1 MLPCERISLR
11 NGVFFMASSMTG
23 YGRAEATYATRR
35 YLVEIKSVNNRFCDI
50 SVRMPRGYAVL
61 ETKIREKITDK
72 LIRGKIDVFV
82 TIEDVGDG
90 NSTVE
95 MNEGLAKAYSEAIKK
110 ISELTGREDNA
121 DAYQIGRI
129 PDVLVARANSLT
141 PEEAGAELLPV
152 LDQAIEDIL
161 KMRGIEGEKL
171 VSDLLT
177 KVSAFESMHA
187 AVKLRAPMVP
197 KEYKERLMQRIEDL
211 LDEKANLVYDETR
224 REAEVAVFA
233 DKCAIDEEL
242 TRLSSHMNQLRETL
256 QAPGSIGK
264 RLDFILQEMNREVNT
279 IGSKANDIT
288 ITNYVLDM
296 KTELEKIREQIQ
308 NLA

>member
-35 YLVEIKSVNNRFCDI
+35 YLVEIKSVNNRFCYI

-242 TRLSSHMNQLRETL
+242 TRLSSHMNQLR
-256 QAPGSIGK
+256 AASARDSILSFRK
-264 RLDFILQEMNREVNT
+264 
-279 IGSKANDIT
+279 
-288 ITNYVLDM
+288 
-296 KTELEKIREQIQ
+296 
-308 NLA
+308 

>member
-1 MLPCERISLR
+1 
-11 NGVFFMASSMTG
+11 MAFSMTG
-23 YGRAEATYATRR
+23 YGRGEATYTTRR

-50 SVRMPRGYAVL
+50 QVRMPRGYAAL
-61 ETKIREKITDK
+61 ETKIREKISDR
-72 LIRGKIDVFV
+72 LMRGKIDVYV

-90 NSTVE
+90 NQTVE
-95 MNEGLAKAYSEAIKK
+95 LNEGLAKAYSEAVAK
-110 ISELTGREDNA
+110 IADVTGRA
-121 DAYQIGRI
+121 DETEAYQIARFS
-129 PDVLVARANSLT
+129 DVLVARANSLT
-141 PEEAGAELLPV
+141 PDEAGAELFPV
-152 LDQAIEDIL
+152 LDAAIEDICR
-161 KMRGIEGEKL
+161 MRTIEGDKL
-171 VSDLLT
+171 VSDLKE
-177 KVSAFESMHA
+177 KVNIFESQHA
-187 AVKLRAPMVP
+187 AVKLRAPLVP
-197 KEYKERLMQRIEDL
+197 KEYRERLMNRIQEL
-211 LDEKANLVYDETR
+211 LDDKANLVYDESR
-224 REAEVAVFA
+224 REAEVAIFA

-256 QAPGSIGK
+256 DSRGSIGK

>member
-1 MLPCERISLR
+1 
-11 NGVFFMASSMTG
+11 MAFSMTG
-23 YGRAEATYATRR
+23 YGRAEATYVTRR

-50 SVRMPRGYAVL
+50 SVRMPRGYSVL
-61 ETKIREKITDK
+61 ENKIREKITER

-95 MNEGLAKAYSEAIKK
+95 LNTGLAKAFSDAVKQVA
-110 ISELTGREDNA
+110 ELTGRVDSS
-121 DAYQIGRI
+121 DAYQIARC

-152 LDQAIEDIL
+152 LDLAIDDIL
-161 KMRGIEGEKL
+161 KMRKVEGEKL
-171 VSDLLT
+171 VNDLLE
-177 KVSAFESMHA
+177 KVKSFESMHA
-187 AVKLRAPMVP
+187 AVKLRAPLVP
-197 KEYKERLMQRIEDL
+197 EEYRERLMARIQDL
-211 LDEKANLVYDETR
+211 LDDKANLVYDETR

-256 QAPGSIGK
+256 SGNGSIGK

>member
-1 MLPCERISLR
+1 MMPCERISLR

-177 KVSAFESMHA
+177 KVGAFESMHA

-296 KTELEKIREQIQ
+296 KTELENIREQIQ

>member
-1 MLPCERISLR
+1 
-11 NGVFFMASSMTG
+11 MALSMTG
-23 YGRAEATYATRR
+23 YGRGEATYTTRR

-50 SVRMPRGYAVL
+50 SVRMPRGYAAL

-72 LIRGKIDVFV
+72 LLRGKIDVFI

-95 MNEGLAKAYSEAIKK
+95 MNTGLAKAYSEAVAK
-110 ISELTGREDNA
+110 ISEITGRPDES
-121 DAYQIGRI
+121 DAYQIARF
-129 PDVLVARANSLT
+129 PDVLLARANSLT

-152 LDQAIEDIL
+152 LDAAIEDIL
-161 KMRGIEGEKL
+161 RMRSIEGEKL
-171 VSDLLT
+171 KSDLLE
-177 KVSAFESMHA
+177 KVSVFESLHA
-187 AVKLRAPMVP
+187 AVKLRAPQVP
-197 KEYKERLMQRIEDL
+197 GEYRERLMARVDEL
-211 LDEKANLVYDETR
+211 LDDKAKIVYDETR
-224 REAEVAVFA
+224 REAEVALFA

-242 TRLSSHMNQLRETL
+242 TRLSSHINQLRETL
-256 QAPGSIGK
+256 MGNGSIGK

-279 IGSKANDIT
+279 IGSKANDLT

>member
-1 MLPCERISLR
+1 
-11 NGVFFMASSMTG
+11 MTG

-61 ETKIREKITDK
+61 ETKIREKITER
-72 LIRGKIDVFV
+72 LVRGKIDIFV

-95 MNEGLAKAYSEAIKK
+95 MNEGLAKAYSDAVRK
-110 ISELTGREDNA
+110 IAELTGREDNS
-121 DAYQIGRI
+121 DAYQIARF
-129 PDVLVARANSLT
+129 PDVLVARSTSLT

-152 LDQAIEDIL
+152 LDAAIDDIL

-171 VSDLLT
+171 VNDLLE
-177 KVSAFESMHA
+177 KVNSFESMHA
-187 AVKLRAPMVP
+187 AVKLRAPLVP
-197 KEYKERLMQRIEDL
+197 G
-211 LDEKANLVYDETR
+211 T
-224 REAEVAVFA
+224 
-233 DKCAIDEEL
+233 
-242 TRLSSHMNQLRETL
+242 
-256 QAPGSIGK
+256 GSIGK

-279 IGSKANDIT
+279 IGSKANDLT

>member
-1 MLPCERISLR
+1 
-11 NGVFFMASSMTG
+11 MASSMTG
-23 YGRAEATYATRR
+23 YGRAESTYTTRR

-61 ETKIREKITDK
+61 ETKIREKITEK
-72 LIRGKIDVFV
+72 LLRGKIDVFV

-95 MNEGLAKAYSEAIKK
+95 LNAGLAKAYSEVIAK
-110 ISELTGREDNA
+110 IAQETGRSDCAEA
-121 DAYQIGRI
+121 LQIARF
-129 PDVLVARANSLT
+129 PDVVVARATSLT

-152 LDQAIEDIL
+152 LDAAIEDIL
-161 KMRGIEGEKL
+161 RMRGIEGEKL
-171 VSDLLT
+171 KADLLE
-177 KVSAFESMHA
+177 KVSVFESLHA
-187 AVKLRAPMVP
+187 AVKLRAPLVP
-197 KEYKERLMQRIEDL
+197 KEYRERLMARVDEL
-211 LDEKANLVYDETR
+211 LDDKAKIVYDESR
-224 REAEVAVFA
+224 REAEVAIFA

-242 TRLSSHMNQLRETL
+242 TRLSSHINQLKETL
-256 QAPGSIGK
+256 EGKGSIGK

-279 IGSKANDIT
+279 IGSKANDLAT
-288 ITNYVLDM
+288 TNYVLDM

>member
-1 MLPCERISLR
+1 
-11 NGVFFMASSMTG
+11 MAFSMTG
-23 YGRAEATYATRR
+23 YGRGEQTYTTRR

-61 ETKIREKITDK
+61 ENKIREKITER
-72 LIRGKIDVFV
+72 LVRGKIDVFV

-95 MNEGLAKAYSEAIKK
+95 MNTGLAKAYSDAIKT
-110 ISELTGREDNA
+110 IAELTGREDNT
-121 DAYQIGRI
+121 DAYQIARI

-152 LDQAIEDIL
+152 LDAAIEDIL

-171 VSDLLT
+171 VTDLLE
-177 KVSAFESMHA
+177 KVNAFESMHA
-187 AVKLRAPMVP
+187 AVKLRAPLVP
-197 KEYKERLMQRIEDL
+197 KEYKERLMARIEDL
-211 LDEKANLVYDETR
+211 LEEKANLVYDETR

-256 QAPGSIGK
+256 RATGSIGK

>member
-1 MLPCERISLR
+1 
-11 NGVFFMASSMTG
+11 MASSMTG

-61 ETKIREKITDK
+61 ETKIREKITER
-72 LIRGKIDVFV
+72 LVRGKIDIFV

-95 MNEGLAKAYSEAIKK
+95 MNEGLAKAYSDAVRK
-110 ISELTGREDNA
+110 IAELTGREDNS
-121 DAYQIGRI
+121 DAYQIARF
-129 PDVLVARANSLT
+129 PDVLVARSTSLT

-152 LDQAIEDIL
+152 LDAAIDDIL

-171 VSDLLT
+171 VNDLLE
-177 KVSAFESMHA
+177 KVNSFESMHA
-187 AVKLRAPMVP
+187 SVKLRAPLVP
-197 KEYKERLMQRIEDL
+197 GEYKERLMARIEDL
-211 LDEKANLVYDETR
+211 LEEKANLVYDEAR

-242 TRLSSHMNQLRETL
+242 TRLSSHMTQLRETL
-256 QAPGSIGK
+256 KGTGSIGK

-279 IGSKANDIT
+279 IGSKANDLT